1 MKSLHFLIRLACLS
15 LSIHMAAAEGI
26 GAGERIFSSI
36 RLHGTGLEAS
46 FGMRNIAGKLI
57 EAGSAWSF
65 ADGSIEDNYLIFEG
79 KDYLFRAG
87 PGRPGEGRLLRRS
100 PQQPPAWAE
109 VLSSGSSWSSTVVG
123 RSVFFSTE
131 HSTGF
136 LSWGK
141 GASLAELPDVAGL
154 EFVAGSLSLSA
165 GIGAGLSF
173 THATPEEDGWKP
185 RALRM
190 PAMHHAVIATSLRAS
205 APPGR
210 LDLWVAGSA
219 GEALKPGLALAA
231 SLESAPDSDYGMRI
245 FGFAASQDYRNPGG
259 TAPVSDA
266 AMELSARAEAGTLAL
281 NFRLGL
287 RSVQG
292 YPSWLGYRSLRN
304 PTYGTS
310 SRDTPAVLPVQLLLL
325 CEPDLLSAS
334 LAAGFP
340 GGRLAADLA
349 GDRTGLSRA
358 GILARLDLPAWRTE
372 IFNSR
377 ETLRSSLTLKAT
389 FAGSGREENASEP
402 DWLDE
407 SSDDE
412 LLSEV
417 SRTSVP
423 ARTGLFPSAFLGNP
437 VLSSLRVD
445 THLAAGEGKTSL
457 SAGISV
463 HDISTGPEFHI
474 SGRLSLRAFR
484 SSRAGLDLRI
494 STPPGGYLLSAIP
507 DQWPVLSAEYWHD
520 ARPSRNRL
528 PGI

>member
-1 MKSLHFLIRLACLS
+1 
-15 LSIHMAAAEGI
+15 
-26 GAGERIFSSI
+26 
-36 RLHGTGLEAS
+36 
-46 FGMRNIAGKLI
+46 MRNIAGKLI

-141 GASLAELPDVAGL
+141 GASLAELPEVAGL
-154 EFVAGSLSLSA
+154 EFVAGSRSLSA

-173 THATPEEDGWKP
+173 THATPEDDGWKP

-190 PAMHHAVIATSLRAS
+190 PAMHHAIIATSLRAS
-205 APPGR
+205 VPLGR

-231 SLESAPDSDYGMRI
+231 SLESAPDSDYGMQI
-245 FGFAASQDYRNPGG
+245 FGFAASQDYRSPGG
-259 TAPVSDA
+259 AAPVSDA
-266 AMELSARAEAGTLAL
+266 AMELSARAEAKTLAL

-287 RSVQG
+287 RSFQG

-304 PTYGTS
+304 PPDGTS
-310 SRDTPAVLPVQLLLL
+310 FWVIPAALLDRLLLL
-325 CEPDLLSAS
+325 CEPDVLSAS

-358 GILARLDLPAWRTE
+358 GIFARLDLPVLRTD
-372 IFNSR
+372 IFHSR

-389 FAGSGREENASEP
+389 FTGSGRGENASEP

-407 SSDDE
+407 SSNGSDDE

-423 ARTGLFPSAFLGNP
+423 VRTGLFPSAFLGYP

-463 HDISTGPEFHI
+463 HDISTEPEFHV

-484 SSRAGLDLRI
+484 SSRAGLDFRI
-494 STPPGGYLLSAIP
+494 STPPGGYLLAAFP
-507 DQWPVLSAEYWHD
+507 DEWPVLSAEYWHD